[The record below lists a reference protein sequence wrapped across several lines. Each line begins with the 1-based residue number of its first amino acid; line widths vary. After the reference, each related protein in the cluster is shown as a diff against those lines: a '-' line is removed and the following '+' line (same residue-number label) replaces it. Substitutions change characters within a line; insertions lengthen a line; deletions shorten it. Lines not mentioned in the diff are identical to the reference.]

1 MKSVLEIGP
10 IPFHIGTRKAPHNAP
25 FPDELPFTTG
35 FDERLGIIVQVPNRD
50 VATMLAQVYSRG
62 SQLGTPMNDYGLGKA
77 TCDDFIGFLL
87 SALGL
92 PDLNGLRVLE
102 IGCGTGF
109 LLARLKALGADVLGI
124 EPGTGS
130 SVHAERAGIPVIH
143 EPFETVRLNERFDLI
158 LHAGVLEHVDAPLEF
173 LRRQLS
179 SLGRGGRIALVVPD
193 CDAPVTHGDLSMF
206 VHEHWSYFT
215 RSSVVSLIAA
225 AGGRVVSSRRAGV
238 GGALYA
244 MMEPAEAGAAPAVPC
259 GDSGGEFGSFAQ
271 RAERGKEVLREFFA
285 ARRDSAI
292 GVYCPGRFLNYW
304 RLVGSPRVRFFDDDM
319 ALHGRYLPPIPA
331 AVEPRARL
339 LENPVE
345 SLLIMSRTFGPAL
358 AESLGREP
366 ALAGREIVAVAELF

>member
-10 IPFHIGTRKAPHNAP
+10 IPFHIGMREAPRNTP
-25 FPDELPFTTG
+25 FPDELPFAAG
-35 FDERLGIIVQVPNRD
+35 FDERLGIIAQVPNRD
-50 VATMLAQVYSRG
+50 VAAMLDQVYAQG
-62 SQLGTPMNDYGLGKA
+62 SQLSTPMNEYGLGKA

-87 SALGL
+87 STLGH
-92 PDLNGLRVLE
+92 PDLSGLRVLE
-102 IGCGTGF
+102 IGCGTGY
-109 LLARLKALGADVLGI
+109 LITQLKALGANVLGI
-124 EPGTGS
+124 EPGMKS
-130 SVHAERAGIPVIH
+130 SVHAERAGIRVIH
-143 EPFETVRLNERFDLI
+143 EPFESVALKGSFDLV
-158 LHAGVLEHVDAPLEF
+158 LHANVMEHVGTPLEF

-179 SLGRGGRIALVVPD
+179 ALGRGGRIALVVPD

-215 RSSVVSLIAA
+215 RSSVTSLIAA

-244 MMEPAEAGAAPAVPC
+244 MMEPGVAPAVPV
-259 GDSGGEFGSFAQ
+259 GDSGSDFGSFAQ
-271 RAERGKEVLREFFA
+271 RAERGKEALREFFA
-285 ARRDSAI
+285 ARRDRAI

-304 RLVGSPRVRFFDDDM
+304 RLAGSPHVRFFDDDM

-339 LENPVE
+339 LEDPVD